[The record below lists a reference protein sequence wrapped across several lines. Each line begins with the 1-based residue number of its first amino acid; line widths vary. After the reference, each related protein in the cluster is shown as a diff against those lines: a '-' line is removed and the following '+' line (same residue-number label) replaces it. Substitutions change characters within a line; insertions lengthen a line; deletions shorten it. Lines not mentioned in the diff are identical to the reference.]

1 MRINGEIDGFDEICH
16 SINDVLSGA
25 PAAALAMGVTE
36 ALGGLLADNPYF
48 GAGFGLFGVG
58 MAAAA
63 AKRGSAVAM

>member
-1 MRINGEIDGFDEICH
+1 MCH
-16 SINDVLSGA
+16 SINELISGVVPSA
-25 PAAALAMGVTE
+25 TSAMGVTD